1 LFTVI
6 LIGFVG
12 GVVTA
17 VSPCI
22 LPVLPVIFLSAG
34 APTGTG
40 NRDTA
45 HASVVDGEASATAAC
60 AKTARAQALRPYLVT
75 AGLVASFGSV
85 TLVGSALMMALH
97 LSQDT
102 IRWTGLVALTLIGV
116 SLISP
121 RVQHI
126 LERPFAFIPHTRIG
140 VRSGGF
146 GLGLALGVLYAPC
159 AGPVLAAIVVAGAT
173 SHLDI
178 QTITLTLAFALG
190 AALPLLTFAVAGQ
203 RIVERVGAFRRRQR
217 TIRVI
222 SGMVIIA
229 FAISLV
235 FNLTDVL
242 QRAIPDYTRPL
253 QDTLAASGQIP
264 APTNPGAAGASTGQP
279 SNCTYGAPALANC
292 GPAPDF
298 TGITGW
304 LNTPGDAGINLK
316 SLRGK
321 VVLVDFWT
329 YSCIN
334 CQRTLPYVID
344 WYNRYRNAGF
354 EVIGVHTPELAF
366 EHVQRSVAARAAAL
380 GVAYPV
386 ALDNDYSTWNTYDNR
401 YWPAEY
407 LIDAEGNLR
416 HITVGE
422 GEYDLTDGF
431 IRELLTTAQPGPAV
445 GASANTTTPSPPV
458 AGA

>member
-1 LFTVI
+1 MFTVI

-12 GVVTA
+12 GVITA

-22 LPVLPVIFLSAG
+22 LPVLPVIFFSAG
-34 APTGTG
+34 SPTGTG

-45 HASVVDGEASATAAC
+45 HASVVDGDASATTTS

-75 AGLVASFGSV
+75 AGLVTSFGSV
-85 TLVGSALMMALH
+85 TLVGSALMTLLH

-102 IRWTGLVALTLIGV
+102 IRWAGLVALTVIGV
-116 SLISP
+116 SLISA
-121 RVQHI
+121 RVQHFV
-126 LERPFAFIPHTRIG
+126 ERPFAFIPHTRIG
-140 VRSGGF
+140 ARSSGF

-159 AGPVLAAIVVAGAT
+159 AGPVLTAIVVAGAT

-178 QTITLTLAFALG
+178 QTIALTLAFALG
-190 AALPLLTFAVAGQ
+190 AALPLLTFALAGQ

-222 SGMVIIA
+222 SGMVILA
-229 FAISLV
+229 FVISLV
-235 FNLTDVL
+235 LNLTDVV

-253 QDTLAASGQIP
+253 QNILAASGRIP
-264 APTNPGAAGASTGQP
+264 ALTNPGATGASTGQP
-279 SNCTYGAPALANC
+279 SNCTYGAPVLQNC

-298 TGITGW
+298 TGLTGW
-304 LNTPGDAGINLK
+304 LNTPGDAAINLK

-366 EHVQRSVAARAAAL
+366 EHVQRNVAARAAAL
-380 GVAYPV
+380 GVTYPV
-386 ALDNDYSTWNTYDNR
+386 ALDNNYSTWNTYHNH

-422 GEYDLTDGF
+422 GDYDLTDGF
-431 IRELLTTAQPGPAV
+431 IRELLTTAQPPAA
-445 GASANTTTPSPPV
+445 GASADTMTPPSPV
-458 AGA
+458 VGG